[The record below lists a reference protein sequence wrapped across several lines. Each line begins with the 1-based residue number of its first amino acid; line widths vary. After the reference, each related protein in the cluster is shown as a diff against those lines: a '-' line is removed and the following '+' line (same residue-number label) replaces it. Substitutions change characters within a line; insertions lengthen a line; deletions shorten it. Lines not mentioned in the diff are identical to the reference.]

1 MPVAHGERLEKDKV
15 AETCEKNGMKAVCA
29 GDESCRWNNA
39 SR

>member
-15 AETCEKNGMKAVCA
+15 AETCEKYGMKAVCA
-29 GDESCRWNNA
+29 GDEGCRFNHA